1 MTVRSRDEGLVRGI
15 GVVALTA
22 SIINGVLGAGIFV
35 LPATAAGLLGPAAPL
50 AFLSCA
56 VLMMFVT
63 LCFAAGGSRVATSGG
78 PYGVVGA
85 AFGPF
90 AGYLAGFALWLSSV
104 LGAGG
109 VIAAFVD
116 VLGSAGLG
124 PAGPWTRA
132 AVIVLVY
139 AGFAWINIRGVRA
152 AAGVVTVTTAAKLIP
167 VLLFVIAGATMAD
180 WDNLRFEAAAALPGL
195 GRASAA
201 VIFAFVGMEIAM
213 GASGE
218 VRAPA
223 RTVPRALL
231 AGMAFITVL
240 YLAIQAVA
248 QGLLG
253 GALAASRA
261 PLADALSSVTAVG
274 GAIVLI
280 GSAVSM
286 LGYIAGDLLGMSRLP
301 FAFARD
307 GVFPRGLGTVHPRY
321 HTPYAAIG
329 LHAVTC
335 TVLAISGS
343 FASLAV
349 MSGIAVSALYFAC
362 CAAAWRLQRYGVAQQ
377 GDPFVLPLG
386 GLIPVAGMLSTTWL
400 MAQATALEAAA
411 LGGAIAVGALCYL
424 VARLR
429 VRAAE
434 AA

>member
-1 MTVRSRDEGLVRGI
+1 MTVSSRDEGLVRGI

-90 AGYLAGFALWLSSV
+90 AGYLAGFTLWVSAV

-116 VLGSAGLG
+116 VLGSGGVG
-124 PAGPWTRA
+124 PTGPWTRA

-139 AGFAWINIRGVRA
+139 AGFAWINIHGVRA
-152 AAGVVTVTTAAKLIP
+152 AAGLVTVTTAAKLIP
-167 VLLFVIAGATMAD
+167 VLLFVVAGATMAD
-180 WDNLRFEAAAALPGL
+180 WDNLRFEAAPALPSL
-195 GRASAA
+195 GRASAV

-218 VRAPA
+218 VRSPA

-231 AGMAFITVL
+231 AGMGFITVL

-253 GALAASRA
+253 GALAGSRA
-261 PLADALSSVTAVG
+261 PLADALSRVTAVG
-274 GAIVLI
+274 GAIVLL

-307 GVFPRGLGTVHPRY
+307 GVFPRVLGAVHPRY

-335 TVLAISGS
+335 IALAISGS
-343 FASLAV
+343 FASLTV
-349 MSGIAVSALYFAC
+349 MSGIATSALYFAC
-362 CAAAWRLQRYGVAQQ
+362 CGAAWRLQRLGVAEQ
-377 GDPFVLPLG
+377 GEPFVLPLG
-386 GLIPVAGMLSTTWL
+386 GLIPVAGMLSTAWL
-400 MAQATALEAAA
+400 MAQATVLEATA
-411 LGGAIAVGALCYL
+411 LGGAITAGALCYL

-434 AA
+434 VA